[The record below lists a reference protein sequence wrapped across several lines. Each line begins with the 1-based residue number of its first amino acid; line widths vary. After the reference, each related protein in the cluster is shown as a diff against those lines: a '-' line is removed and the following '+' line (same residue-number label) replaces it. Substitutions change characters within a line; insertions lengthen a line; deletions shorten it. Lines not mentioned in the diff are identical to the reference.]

1 MTNVKLNQSVQR
13 ASAIL
18 RAAAAATGGETASG
32 LARRTTL
39 PWATTV
45 RLIRTLEHEGLLLRL
60 PASDRYV
67 PGPALHGLVTQDASD
82 ALVAGVAMPE
92 LERLVRE
99 VEEAVNLTI
108 VHPGGG
114 LDVVEQLDPPRLMR
128 PANYIGRWYPE
139 HASSIGKLLLA
150 EYDDERL
157 LAVLPQ
163 PLRRF
168 GPSTVTDMGELRVHL
183 ARIRQ
188 LGYSTAVD
196 ELEEGLAAVSIGVR
210 NPKGALVAMV
220 SASGP
225 SSRFDETKR
234 GAALEHL
241 RRTAA
246 AIERRLATDRGDAD
260 GGSSI
265 ESVRRDPLES

>member
-1 MTNVKLNQSVQR
+1 VPSVKLNQSVQR
-13 ASAIL
+13 ATAIL
-18 RAAAAATGGETASG
+18 RVAAAAGGGETASG
-32 LARRTTL
+32 LARRTEL
-39 PWATTV
+39 PWATTI

-67 PGPALHGLVTQDASD
+67 PGPALLGLATQDASA
-82 ALVAGVAMPE
+82 ALVTGVAMPE

-99 VEEAVNLTI
+99 VEETVTLTI
-108 VHPGGG
+108 VHPGGL

-128 PANYIGRWYPE
+128 SANYIGRWYPE
-139 HASSIGKLLLA
+139 HASSIGKLMLA
-150 EYDDERL
+150 EYDDDRL
-157 LAVLPQ
+157 RAVLSQ

-168 GPSTVTDMGELRVHL
+168 GPATVTDMDELRADL

-210 NPKGALVAMV
+210 NPKGTLLAML

-225 SSRFDETKR
+225 TSRFDETKR
-234 GAALEHL
+234 HAALVHL

-246 AIERRLATDRGDAD
+246 AIERALAD
-260 GGSSI
+260 GGSSLGA
-265 ESVRRDPLES
+265 R